1 MLLCHISSRNWIH
14 CYLLLL
20 LEHSSYC
27 NYNHLMLTE
36 ELISASIVSYKYN
49 SNVLEMSEVVVCLEN
64 ISYGEHFNISNA
76 TVLV

>member
-1 MLLCHISSRNWIH
+1 
-14 CYLLLL
+14 
-20 LEHSSYC
+20 
-27 NYNHLMLTE
+27 MLTE